1 MTVLAEKGV
10 FLHGHWMKSEGQVGG
25 TSRRDKLEG
34 QVRGTSWTT
43 YVYCLTLISW
53 ASARS
58 QSGIFQPVQSS
69 LCEQAA
75 ASAVAQIDPW
85 VNLGSSCKL
94 SNLSLRL
101 VPLTCPSN
109 LSLRLH
115 SVPVRKHPFFQ
126 PDFRLSRIGY
136 KCLRLDTLVWLKV
149 VRWYA
154 SKIYLNSVTNW
165 KFYTDGN
172 WSLECCAYLTVK
184 EQKILLWHTASFW
197 FHCLG

>member
-1 MTVLAEKGV
+1 MGNFSVMANSYCYRGNLDMTVLAEKGV

-94 SNLSLRL
+94 SKLSLQVVPPTCPSDLSLRL
-101 VPLTCPSN
+101 VPPTCPSDFIQCPCEN
-109 LSLRLH
+109 T
-115 SVPVRKHPFFQ
+115 PFF
-126 PDFRLSRIGY
+126 SRTS
-136 KCLRLDTLVWLKV
+136 D
-149 VRWYA
+149 
-154 SKIYLNSVTNW
+154 
-165 KFYTDGN
+165 
-172 WSLECCAYLTVK
+172 
-184 EQKILLWHTASFW
+184 
-197 FHCLG
+197 CLGLATSVYDWTL